1 MPITDQLTNL
11 DSVATGRL
19 PGLWSGTQA
28 VNGTAGDWIM
38 SPLGSIYVRV
48 TSGSVALYV
57 KTTDDGDNGDW
68 QPVTL
73 GTALT

>member
-1 MPITDQLTNL
+1 MPITDKATNL

-19 PGLWSGTQA
+19 PVMWSGTAA
-28 VNGTAGDWIM
+28 VNGTTGDWHM
-38 SPLGSIYVRV
+38 VPLGSIYVRV
-48 TSGSVALYV
+48 TAGSVALYA
-57 KTTDDGDNGDW
+57 KTTEDGDNGDW